1 MDGFSSAA
9 GGGSGGNDD
18 RTHQAGGGHLFL
30 GGCADDAM
38 PVSSRCSSPSSSSSS
53 SSPTTTITATPTETG
68 ADAVAQRR
76 SREANDEGSVDRRRE
91 FARLQDA
98 RRRAY
103 RETTSLRVFPLQ
115 AMAMEDHRALM
126 RGYHH
131 HHRRRRRVDDAS
143 DDDDDDADGD
153 GDDDVSSV
161 GGGGGGGEDSR
172 SSSNKKGGDGDDDDA
187 IAVDVAAAEAE
198 AEAEAAGEQQPGR
211 VARRGRPRR
220 QRPPPRDD
228 AAAIIATKSCSTL
241 WSFEPRLFAMETS
254 VRGRRRYLS
263 GHLGRFVDRY
273 WRECDVGSRHYYEL
287 IKEGSPCRLY
297 FGE

>member
-1 MDGFSSAA
+1 V
-9 GGGSGGNDD
+9 
-18 RTHQAGGGHLFL
+18 T
-30 GGCADDAM
+30 
-38 PVSSRCSSPSSSSSS
+38 
-53 SSPTTTITATPTETG
+53 
-68 ADAVAQRR
+68 DAVAQRR
-76 SREANDEGSVDRRRE
+76 RREANDEGSVDRRRE

-115 AMAMEDHRALM
+115 AMAMEDHCALM

-131 HHRRRRRVDDAS
+131 NHRPRRVDDAS
-143 DDDDDDADGD
+143 DDDDADGD

-161 GGGGGGGEDSR
+161 GGRGGGGEDSR
-172 SSSNKKGGDGDDDDA
+172 SSSNKKGDDGDDDA

-198 AEAEAAGEQQPGR
+198 AAGEQQPR
-211 VARRGRPRR
+211 RASRRGRPRR

-228 AAAIIATKSCSTL
+228 AAAIIATRSRSTL
-241 WSFEPRLFAMETS
+241 WSVEPRLFAMETS

>member
-1 MDGFSSAA
+1 MRELPGA
-9 GGGSGGNDD
+9 GI
-18 RTHQAGGGHLFL
+18 FL
-30 GGCADDAM
+30 GEVGPTTNAM

-53 SSPTTTITATPTETG
+53 SSPTTTITTTLTETG

-76 SREANDEGSVDRRRE
+76 HREANDEGSVDRRRE

-115 AMAMEDHRALM
+115 AMAMEDHCALM

-131 HHRRRRRVDDAS
+131 NHRRRRVDDAS
-143 DDDDDDADGD
+143 DDDDADGD

-161 GGGGGGGEDSR
+161 GGRGGGGEDSR
-172 SSSNKKGGDGDDDDA
+172 SSSNKKGGDDDDDA
-187 IAVDVAAAEAE
+187 IAVDVAAAAAEAEVE
-198 AEAEAAGEQQPGR
+198 AEAEAAGEQTGR
-211 VARRGRPRR
+211 AARRGRPRR

-241 WSFEPRLFAMETS
+241 WSVEPRLFAMETS

>member
-1 MDGFSSAA
+1 
-9 GGGSGGNDD
+9 
-18 RTHQAGGGHLFL
+18 
-30 GGCADDAM
+30 
-38 PVSSRCSSPSSSSSS
+38 
-53 SSPTTTITATPTETG
+53 
-68 ADAVAQRR
+68 VAQRR
-76 SREANDEGSVDRRRE
+76 HREANDEGSVDRRRE

-115 AMAMEDHRALM
+115 AMAMEDHCALM

-131 HHRRRRRVDDAS
+131 NHRPRRVDDAS
-143 DDDDDDADGD
+143 DDDDADGD

-172 SSSNKKGGDGDDDDA
+172 SSSNKKGGDDDDDDDDA
-187 IAVDVAAAEAE
+187 IAVDVAAAAAEAEAEVE
-198 AEAEAAGEQQPGR
+198 AEAEAAGEQQPR
-211 VARRGRPRR
+211 RASRRGRPRR

-228 AAAIIATKSCSTL
+228 AAAIIATRSRSTL
-241 WSFEPRLFAMETS
+241 WSVEPRLFAMETS